1 MLGMSFEKA
10 IEIYLDWKTTHA
22 STAPD
27 RYSPRLYQAANF
39 IGRNKPLIEI
49 TGDDVIRF
57 HRHMEESVYEKGDKM
72 NKYSLATVAYSA
84 RILKNFFMFW
94 HGRGESK
101 VNHKEILTIRYV
113 TPLKKIVTKE
123 DFEAMSNSFDERHF
137 DELAKKLVV
146 HLLWDTGMRIS
157 ELRDLNIADI
167 NKVHPQYGVRTANVR
182 TRKTMRYNL
191 VVWSKK
197 TDALLNKYLGIRL
210 CIDAKTDALFIT
222 GRTEKATQVTVRT
235 MERWIKSIVEETGLD
250 KGITPHS
257 FRHGKGHHILN
268 SEGGNVRDIF
278 AILRHVRPE
287 SSFHYLT
294 LNQEQFLQTAV
305 KYLAA

>member
-10 IEIYLDWKTTHA
+10 IELYLDWKTTHA
-22 STAPD
+22 STAPS
-27 RYSPRLYQAANF
+27 RYSTRLYQAAGF
-39 IGRNKPLIEI
+39 IGRNKLLIEI

-57 HRHMEESVYEKGDKM
+57 HRHMEEMSFEKGNCSK
-72 NKYSLATVAYSA
+72 KYSHATVAYSA

-94 HGRGESK
+94 QGRGESI
-101 VNHKEILTIRYV
+101 VNHKEIRTIRYIS
-113 TPLKKIVTKE
+113 PLKKIVTKE
-123 DFEAMSNSFDERHF
+123 DFEIMSNSLDERYF
-137 DELAKKLVV
+137 DELAKKLMV

-157 ELRDLNIADI
+157 ELRDLNISDI
-167 NKVHPQYGVRTANVR
+167 NKVHPEYGVRTANVR

-191 VVWSKK
+191 VVWSKQ

-210 CIDAKTDALFIT
+210 CTDTETDALFVT
-222 GRTEKATQVTVRT
+222 GRKDTAKQVTVRT
-235 MERWIKSIVEETGLD
+235 MERWIESIVRATGLNE
-250 KGITPHS
+250 GITPHS

-268 SEGGNVRDIF
+268 TSGGNVRDIF

-294 LNQEQFLQTAV
+294 LNQDQFLQTAV